1 MEYLLTTL
9 PSPSSTDLLSL
20 VDVAFDPRTGGRSGL
35 FTYRV
40 DRKVDEGQAV
50 LVPIGGRP
58 AVGFVSRF
66 YLTHPLDLPF
76 PESQLRSVIGPIEG
90 LSLPRPLMD
99 LLRHV
104 ADEYLCPL
112 PVALGA
118 AIPPGTL
125 ERMVSRW
132 TLDEDRLAQIPF
144 TLDTL
149 AKEAVDALRAAGGSL
164 LAGRGKRLLPGAD
177 KALKLLRA
185 KGIVAHTL
193 ELGYEAQAR
202 KPSKMLRLS
211 ADPDMVDNF
220 LCRQARRKPA
230 QALVLLRLSELDS
243 PALTGADIKSLC
255 GVTDATIK
263 SLLEAGLIEP
273 LPEESSRKRRP
284 PTPNPHQKIA
294 IEAILDPLQAHQF
307 REFLLFGV
315 TGSGKTEVYLRCAAE
330 ALKAGRQV
338 LYLVPEIALASQAVS
353 SLRERFGNR
362 VAVLH
367 SELPPK
373 ERMDN
378 WSAIRSG
385 DAAVVLG
392 ARSALFAPLGDI
404 GLIVVDEEHE
414 SGYKQES
421 SPRYHSRNL
430 ARHLAKTHGC
440 PLVLGS
446 ATPSVETYYRAEREV
461 ITLLSLPQRAASA
474 RLPEVRIED
483 LREGYRLGQAALLS
497 ERLIESLAETLNLGQ
512 QAILFLNRRA
522 YSPSLICRDCGQPF
536 RCPSCAVSLS
546 YSRKSG
552 RLRCHHCGYQRRPPD
567 TCPVCSGDRI
577 KPFGV
582 GTEKVEEAVLALFP
596 NAKVAR
602 LDRDVSQ
609 RRGAAEKVLADFA
622 AGETQVLVGT
632 QMVAKGLNFP
642 NVTLVGVI
650 AADQS
655 INFPD
660 FRASER
666 TFQLLS
672 QVAGRAGRGN
682 SPGKVVIQTL
692 TPEHRAIV
700 CAQGHDY
707 LSFYEQVRAER
718 EEAGY
723 PPFVRLVNFVVSSED
738 QDKTIASAKE
748 VAKRVRSALPEAAVL
763 GPADCALERLN
774 GKWRRHL
781 VVKLDPDASLTPLEQ
796 ALKGF
801 AQEGVTLVVDV
812 DPQSLM

>member
-1 MEYLLTTL
+1 MEYDLSTL
-9 PSPSSTDLLSL
+9 PSLSSPDLLSL
-20 VDVAFDPRTGGRSGL
+20 VDVAFDSRTGGRSGL

-40 DRKVDEGQAV
+40 DRDVEEGQAV

-58 AVGFVSRF
+58 AVGFVSRA
-66 YLTHPLDLPF
+66 YRLHRLDLPF
-76 PESQLRSVIGPIEG
+76 AESQLRSVIGPIEG
-90 LSLPRPLMD
+90 LSLPRALMA
-99 LLRHV
+99 LVKHV

-118 AIPPGTL
+118 AIPPGAL

-132 TLDEDRLAQIPF
+132 TLDEGRLAQVPF
-144 TLDTL
+144 P
-149 AKEAVDALRAAGGSL
+149 VDALAAETVETLRSAGGSL
-164 LAGRGKRLLPGAD
+164 LAGRGKRLKPGTD
-177 KALKLLRA
+177 KVLKALRA
-185 KGIVAHTL
+185 KGIIAHTL
-193 ELGYEAQAR
+193 ELGYESKAGGPAKLLKLSGDAKLLDGFLSSQA
-202 KPSKMLRLS
+202 K
-211 ADPDMVDNF
+211 
-220 LCRQARRKPA
+220 RKPA

-243 PALTGADIKSLC
+243 PALTAADIKSLC

-263 SLLEAGLIEP
+263 SLLDAGLVEP
-273 LPEESSRKRRP
+273 LQEESARKRRP
-284 PTPNPHQKIA
+284 PVPNAHQKLA
-294 IEAILDPLQAHQF
+294 IEAILEPLQAHRF
-307 REFLLFGV
+307 HEFLLFGV

-392 ARSALFAPLGDI
+392 ARSALFAPLSDI

-421 SPRYHSRNL
+421 SPRYHARNL
-430 ARHLAKTHGC
+430 AQTLAQTHGC

-446 ATPSVETYYRAEREV
+446 ATPSVESYHRAETEA

-483 LREGYRLGQAALLS
+483 LREGYRLGHAALLS
-497 ERLIESLAETLNLGQ
+497 ERLIESLTETLEAKH

-522 YSPSLICRDCGQPF
+522 YAPSLICRDCGQAF

-546 YSRKSG
+546 FSRRSG
-552 RLRCHHCGYQRRPPD
+552 LLRCHHCGYQQRPPD

-655 INFPD
+655 LNFPD

-672 QVAGRAGRGN
+672 QVAGRAGRGS

-692 TPEHRAIV
+692 TPEHQAIV
-700 CAQGHDY
+700 CAQHHDY
-707 LSFYEQVRAER
+707 LAFYEQAKFERA
-718 EEAGY
+718 EAGY
-723 PPFVRLVNFVVSSED
+723 PPFVRLVNLVISSED
-738 QDKTIASAKE
+738 QSRAISASKE
-748 VAKRVRSALPEAAVL
+748 VAKRVRSALPEATVL
-763 GPADCALERLN
+763 GPVDCALERLN

-781 VVKLDPDASLTPLEQ
+781 VAKLEPCASLSPLASAFGGYTPD
-796 ALKGF
+796 
-801 AQEGVTLVVDV
+801 GVTLVIDV